1 MHRTRKFY
9 QKKKLQTTLQMIKEK
24 ELTTNKETGAPLKGS
39 GSSAAVLKDISTI
52 TIFENDYFI
61 ALNKPARVL
70 SIPDRM
76 QSEPSLK
83 DRLIEKYGSIFT
95 IHRLDK
101 ETSGIILFA
110 KDEVTHK
117 FFSKQFEERTME
129 KYYLG
134 LVHGLPPHKTGS
146 IDAAIMEHPVFKGQ
160 MVINKKG
167 KPSLT
172 DYEVMEPLGKYSLVK
187 FQIHTG
193 RTHQIRVHA
202 KNIGHPIVCD
212 PLYGDGK
219 PVMLSAIK
227 KKFKLSKHDDEERP
241 MLNRVALHSYELKF
255 KDAQGKEFDLI
266 AELPKDMRALIQQ
279 LKKNK

>member
-1 MHRTRKFY
+1 
-9 QKKKLQTTLQMIKEK
+9 MIKDNAF
-24 ELTTNKETGAPLKGS
+24 TDNKKSAGTSKSTSGAGT
-39 GSSAAVLKDISTI
+39 VLKDLSTI
-52 TIFENDYFI
+52 TLFENDHFI
-61 ALNKPARVL
+61 ALNKPAGVL

-83 DRLIEKYGSIFT
+83 DKLIEKYGSIFT
-95 IHRLDK
+95 IHRLDR

-110 KDEVTHK
+110 KDAETHK
-117 FFSKQFEERTME
+117 YFSKQFEEKTME

-134 LVHGLPPHKTGS
+134 LVHGTPPEKTGK
-146 IDAAIMEHPVFKGQ
+146 IDAAIVEHPVFKGQ
-160 MVINKKG
+160 MVINKNG

-172 DYEVMEPLGKYSLVK
+172 EYEVLENLGKYSLVK
-187 FQIHTG
+187 FQLHTG
-193 RTHQIRVHA
+193 RTHQIRVHS

-219 PVMLSAIK
+219 AVMLSAIK
-227 KKFKLSKHDDEERP
+227 KKFKLSKHDNEERP

-255 KDAQGKEFDLI
+255 KDAQDKEFNLV

>member
-1 MHRTRKFY
+1 MLHTRKFY
-9 QKKKLQTTLQMIKEK
+9 QKTNLQTALQMIKQNEFINDKDAAPSPKVAAGTGILLK
-24 ELTTNKETGAPLKGS
+24 ELAG
-39 GSSAAVLKDISTI
+39 I
-52 TIFENDYFI
+52 TLFENDHFI
-61 ALNKPARVL
+61 ALNKPAGIL

-110 KDEVTHK
+110 KDAETHK
-117 FFSKQFEERTME
+117 FFSKLFEEKAME

-134 LVHGLPPHKTGS
+134 LVHGSPQHKTGS
-146 IDAAIMEHPVFKGQ
+146 INAAIMEHPVFKGK
-160 MVINKKG
+160 MVINKNG

-172 DYEVMEPLGKYSLVK
+172 DYEVLENFPKYSLVK

-212 PLYGDGK
+212 PLYGDGQ

-227 KKFKLSKHDDEERP
+227 KKFKLSKHDEEERP
-241 MLNRVALHSYELKF
+241 MLNRVALHSYQLKF
-255 KDAQGKEFDLI
+255 KDQQEKEFDLI

-279 LKKNK
+279 MKKNR